1 MGKNKEINI
10 GKISIKKIGERL
22 TYRQLMEEVLPKYKN
37 GGWKIPNK
45 RIFYYIQNLKELG
58 IGNFPEWVYFSSDDT
73 FIPFYFSTFTI
84 YDSVETDEIMHV
96 GTGFKGDGERGKK
109 YSCVLY
115 KEN

>member
-1 MGKNKEINI
+1 MHKDINLGGI
-10 GKISIKKIGERL
+10 TVKKIGDRF
-22 TYRQLMEEVLPKYKN
+22 TYRQLIEEILPKYK
-37 GGWKIPNK
+37 GEGWKVPEK
-45 RIFYYIQNLKELG
+45 KIFYYIQNLKELE

-73 FIPFYFSTFTI
+73 GVNFYFSTFTV